1 MHTYEID
8 GVLFHYNSDMS
19 GNVLIVNK
27 NSKEELEVNGEAIL
41 SFIAN
46 YIRDRKV
53 SRLDNMTTKEIL
65 EEII

>member
-8 GVLFHYNSDMS
+8 GILFHYNSDMS